1 MIVSMESSDS
11 RSSSSTVHDLY
22 SLLMNT
28 IPDAPTDVDFKE
40 LNYVIYARKST
51 TGDERQER
59 SIPDQIKDC
68 IERVVKPEGLRIVGE
83 PVEEKQS
90 AKDPGI
96 RPKFSKLLD
105 DIRYGEV
112 DGIIAWHPDR
122 LARNMKE
129 AGEIIDLLDKGIL
142 KDIRFATSAFE
153 NSPTG
158 KMLLGISFVLSK
170 QYSEHLSESVTRGNR
185 RKTEDGF
192 FFDEQKHGYFIKD
205 GRLYPDGRNFTLL
218 QQAFHKRIEGNATLQ
233 EIADWLTSEGY
244 ELRRKGKETVKFVWN
259 VNKISNVFHDPI
271 YAGVL
276 KYGKSLA
283 KLQEYYD
290 FHPMIS
296 VDDFLRLNKI
306 KSLDSTKIVSSMM
319 INKGR
324 NTKADLLRGVVFCG
338 FCNKSFSSGLT
349 SKQRKDGR
357 IYYYNY
363 KCETDG
369 CEFRGKSVRANKV
382 LNHAYSFLDK
392 HVFDAASNYKRFV
405 EDSRVYTA
413 QYSKDLT
420 SRIMSFSN
428 AIGSKKREYDSVKK
442 LIVTNPDLKGHYNLD
457 EISDELD
464 SLQKDLRKLR
474 HQKDS
479 LKESILTYDEYLELF
494 GSISDRLRKVTDMT
508 LIDGVLRIFFSNFTV
523 KQYGRGK
530 EQRCEITHKL
540 KEPWEGFL
548 KNDDFSCGRGER
560 TRTFDLTVPNR
571 AR

>member
-244 ELRRKGKETVKFVWN
+244 ELRRKGKETV
-259 VNKISNVFHDPI
+259 
-271 YAGVL
+271 
-276 KYGKSLA
+276 
-283 KLQEYYD
+283 
-290 FHPMIS
+290 
-296 VDDFLRLNKI
+296 
-306 KSLDSTKIVSSMM
+306 
-319 INKGR
+319 
-324 NTKADLLRGVVFCG
+324 
-338 FCNKSFSSGLT
+338 
-349 SKQRKDGR
+349 
-357 IYYYNY
+357 
-363 KCETDG
+363 
-369 CEFRGKSVRANKV
+369 
-382 LNHAYSFLDK
+382 
-392 HVFDAASNYKRFV
+392 
-405 EDSRVYTA
+405 
-413 QYSKDLT
+413 
-420 SRIMSFSN
+420 
-428 AIGSKKREYDSVKK
+428 
-442 LIVTNPDLKGHYNLD
+442 
-457 EISDELD
+457 
-464 SLQKDLRKLR
+464 
-474 HQKDS
+474 
-479 LKESILTYDEYLELF
+479 
-494 GSISDRLRKVTDMT
+494 
-508 LIDGVLRIFFSNFTV
+508 
-523 KQYGRGK
+523 
-530 EQRCEITHKL
+530 
-540 KEPWEGFL
+540 
-548 KNDDFSCGRGER
+548 
-560 TRTFDLTVPNR
+560 
-571 AR
+571 

>member
-1 MIVSMESSDS
+1 MEDS
-11 RSSSSTVHDLY
+11 IHKPPLKTTQGLYDL
-22 SLLMNT
+22 LRMA
-28 IPDAPTDVDFKE
+28 IPEAPTEVDTST

-68 IERVVKPEGLRIVGE
+68 IERVVKPDSLRVVGK
-83 PVEEKQS
+83 PIEEKQS

-96 RPKFSKLLD
+96 RPKFSTLLD

-218 QQAFHKRIEGNATLQ
+218 QQAFRKRIEGNITLQ
-233 EIADWLTSEGY
+233 EIADWLMSEDY
-244 ELRRKGKETVKFVWN
+244 ELRRKGKKPVKYEWN
-259 VNKISNVFHDPI
+259 VNKVSKVFHDPT

-276 KYGKSLA
+276 KYGNSLA
-283 KLQEYYD
+283 RLEEYYD
-290 FHPMIS
+290 FEPMVS
-296 VDDFLRLNKI
+296 VEDFFKLNKI
-306 KSLDSTKIVSSMM
+306 KDFNSAKLVSSMM
-319 INKGR
+319 VNKGR

-338 FCNKSFSSGLT
+338 FCNESFSSGLT
-349 SKQRKDGR
+349 PKQRKDGK

-369 CEFRGKSVRANKV
+369 CEFRGKSVRASKI
-382 LNHAYSFLDK
+382 LDYAYRFLDE
-392 HVFDAASNYKRFV
+392 HVFDTESNYKQFV
-405 EDSRVYTA
+405 EDSKGYTA
-413 QYSKDLT
+413 QYAKDLT
-420 SRIMSFSN
+420 SKIMSLTRV
-428 AIGSKKREYDSVKK
+428 AGLKEKEYDNAKK
-442 LIVTNPDLKGHYNLD
+442 FIITNPDLKDHYNLD
-457 EISDELD
+457 EISEELNGLLSD
-464 SLQKDLRKLR
+464 LEKAKRQKADI
-474 HQKDS
+474 
-479 LKESILTYDEYLELF
+479 KESILTYKEYLELF
-494 GSISDRLRKVTDMT
+494 DSVSDKLRKTTDMA

-523 KQYGRGK
+523 KQYGKGK

-548 KNDDFSCGRGER
+548 NDDDFSCGRGER